1 VTVAARPRAHVE
13 CGRAVVRW
21 EETASSF
28 LPKVL
33 IAMGV
38 LSADAPQWF
47 CSSFV
52 RTCRGAGATA
62 DEDTIRAT
70 GTELI
75 ERWSEPHRHF
85 HNLRHLAAV
94 LHRVDELAH
103 ETHEPDLVRLA
114 AWYHGAVFDADRKVA
129 YATRGGEQTTLSA
142 DLARTQLTELGMSAR
157 AADRVGELV
166 DNLARHKPL
175 PNDFDSAVL
184 NDADLGMLAAEPQR
198 YKAYVAE
205 IRSEYGHIPLPDY
218 LDARIKVVTKL
229 LGRPRLYSSPLGIT
243 WEEPARQNLDAEL
256 HRLTKER
263 RRLAAQSPVGPSPR

>member
-1 VTVAARPRAHVE
+1 
-13 CGRAVVRW
+13 
-21 EETASSF
+21 
-28 LPKVL
+28 
-33 IAMGV
+33 MGV
-38 LSADAPQWF
+38 PSADAPQWF
-47 CSSFV
+47 LSSFA

-62 DEDTIRAT
+62 GEDAIRST
-70 GTELI
+70 GSELI

-94 LHRVDELAH
+94 LYRVDELAH
-103 ETHEPDLVRLA
+103 ETHEPELVRLA

-142 DLARTQLTELGMSAR
+142 DLARTQLVALGLAQDS
-157 AADRVGELV
+157 ADRVAELV

-175 PNDFDSAVL
+175 PGDFDSAVL

-205 IRSEYGHIPLPDY
+205 VRAEYAHIPLPDY
-218 LDARIKVVTKL
+218 LDARIKVITKL
-229 LGRPRLYSSPLGIT
+229 LGRPRLYSSPLGHA

-256 HRLTKER
+256 YRLSKER
-263 RRLAAQSPVGPSPR
+263 RRLAAEAPVGPAPH